1 MKKLLLNDRFIIVLI
16 LLNATIIV
24 LQGYESSTTSTE
36 VLKYLDTIFTLIF
49 AIEAATKITHSG
61 WQSFISDGWNKLDFV
76 LVLLTLPS
84 AIADFLPVSDISLSY
99 LLAFRV
105 LRVLKIIRFFKIV
118 PNIEHLFKGIQNALR
133 SSIIVFIGF
142 FVYVFVIGVLSN
154 ALYSEAAPEY
164 FGSPINSFY
173 TIFKLF
179 TVEGWY
185 EIPESINIEKT
196 IFSIGVVKMYFSIIV
211 LTGGIL
217 GLSLV
222 NSIFVDSMLS
232 DNNDHLENKIDF
244 LTNEVSKLTK
254 QIESFQRH

>member
-1 MKKLLLNDRFIIVLI
+1 MHKLLLNDRFIIVLI
-16 LLNATIIV
+16 LLNASTII
-24 LQGYESSTTSTE
+24 LQGYDTSTYSAE
-36 VLKYLDTIFTLIF
+36 VFKYLDAIFTLIF
-49 AIEAATKITHSG
+49 TIEALTKIAHFS
-61 WQSFISDGWNKLDFV
+61 WYRYISDGWNKLDFV

-84 AIADFLPVSDISLSY
+84 AIADFLPDSDLGLSY

-118 PNIEHLFKGIQNALR
+118 PNIEHLFSGIQNALR
-133 SSIIVFIGF
+133 SSIIVFVGF

-154 ALYSEAAPEY
+154 ALFSEAAPDY
-164 FGSPINSFY
+164 FGTPSNSFY

-185 EIPESINIEKT
+185 EIPESINTGKT
-196 IFSIGVVKMYFSIIV
+196 IFSIGVVKLYFSVIV

-244 LTNEVSKLTK
+244 LTSEVSKLTK
-254 QIESFQRH
+254 LIESNNRH